1 MGCFLGCFGFKKR
14 KKTKRP
20 PNKCPSGEQN
30 PGSYLPLDYDVPV
43 EVDTKGINVS
53 SNSYHLKEK
62 PKEPTKSKIKKKV
75 TFNLN
80 VKAYEPIPKEDH
92 AVDYLSE
99 GEEETKWEFNSNSV
113 TTNYRYQ
120 NCTDSYD
127 DEDDELTLGENDL
140 YSEEIEDSEHESD
153 DVSSK
158 ESDEGIESQE
168 NFDWELNPLDTDDED
183 RQIMELS
190 GRDKNRYL
198 YSVLNPV
205 ENLAQWKKVK
215 GKAKNGLMKFEKENL
230 NPKQDEEKFLGT
242 RPSPDSLNFVK
253 KMGGSNAARYS
264 EQTISVDA
272 SFSGW
277 NM

>member
-14 KKTKRP
+14 KYTKRP
-20 PNKCPSGEQN
+20 ANKCPSEEQN
-30 PGSYLPLDYDVPV
+30 PGSYVPLDSNVPN
-43 EVDTKGINVS
+43 EVDTKEIINVS

-80 VKAYEPIPKEDH
+80 VKAYEPIPKEDD
-92 AVDYLSE
+92 AIDYLSE
-99 GEEETKWEFNSNSV
+99 GEEETKWEFNEVQLKSFASLQYGEDYSNSV
-113 TTNYRYQ
+113 TENYRYQ

-127 DEDDELTLGENDL
+127 DEELTLGEKDL
-140 YSEEIEDSEHESD
+140 YSDEFEDSEHESD
-153 DVSSK
+153 DVSSE
-158 ESDEGIESQE
+158 ESDDGIESQE
-168 NFDWELNPLDTDDED
+168 NFDWELNPLD
-183 RQIMELS
+183 S
-190 GRDKNRYL
+190 C
-198 YSVLNPV
+198 SVLNPV

-215 GKAKNGLMKFEKENL
+215 GKAKNGLMKFQKENL

-242 RPSPDSLNFVK
+242 RPNPDSLNFIK
-253 KMGGSNAARYS
+253 KMGGLNAARFS
-264 EQTISVDA
+264 ERTISVDA